1 MELWM
6 YFIIVAIIAIV
17 IEIFSPTLFCIN
29 FAFAGI
35 ITAIVSIFWGD
46 VYNLCILFLFLSIFS
61 ILIIKPILS
70 KLLKKESHADFN
82 AQYIGK
88 IVKSIEPITESSGA
102 VTIYEENW
110 QARIKAGAEEI
121 PAGCDVKIISNDS
134 LILYVE
140 KI

>member
-46 VYNLCILFLFLSIFS
+46 VYNLCILFAGLSVFS
-61 ILIIKPILS
+61 ILLIKPMLS
-70 KLLKKESHADFN
+70 KLLKRESHADFN
-82 AQYIGK
+82 SQYIGK
-88 IVKSIEPITESSGA
+88 IVKSIEPITETSGA

-134 LILYVE
+134 LTLYVE

>member
-46 VYNLCILFLFLSIFS
+46 VYNLCILFAVLSVFSIF
-61 ILIIKPILS
+61 IIKPIMDLT
-70 KLLKKESHADFN
+70 LIML
-82 AQYIGK
+82 I
-88 IVKSIEPITESSGA
+88 IT
-102 VTIYEENW
+102 
-110 QARIKAGAEEI
+110 
-121 PAGCDVKIISNDS
+121 
-134 LILYVE
+134 LIHLQ
-140 KI
+140 IQ

>member
-6 YFIIVAIIAIV
+6 YFIIVAILAIV

-29 FAFAGI
+29 FAFAGV

-46 VYNLCILFLFLSIFS
+46 IYTLCILFAGLSVLSIW
-61 ILIIKPILS
+61 IIKPILA

-88 IVKSIEPITESSGA
+88 IVKSIEPITETSGA

-134 LILYVE
+134 LTLYVE

>member
-6 YFIIVAIIAIV
+6 YFIIVAILAIV

-46 VYNLCILFLFLSIFS
+46 VYNLCILFAVLSVFSIF
-61 ILIIKPILS
+61 IIKPMLS

-82 AQYIGK
+82 SQYIGK
-88 IVKSIEPITESSGA
+88 IVKSIEPITETSGL

-134 LILYVE
+134 LTLYVE